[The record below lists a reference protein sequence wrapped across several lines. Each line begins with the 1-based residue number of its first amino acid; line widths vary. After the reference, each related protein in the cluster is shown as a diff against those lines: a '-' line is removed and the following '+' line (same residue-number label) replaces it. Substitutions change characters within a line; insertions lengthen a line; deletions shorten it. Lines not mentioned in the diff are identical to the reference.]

1 MLQNSIGRSINFF
14 IGQERLHI
22 KTSVHRQW
30 NAALLTSLQAHA
42 KGLGFSSLGISDVL
56 VAEASDGLRAWLAA
70 GFHGTMNYMARHEA
84 LRNTPAALVPGTV
97 SAVMVTMNYAPATD
111 DWLDQAWDRLATP
124 DQAYIAKYALGRD
137 YHKVMRANL
146 QRLAEFLQ
154 IEVGELGF
162 RVFCDS
168 APVMEV
174 TLANKAGLGWR
185 GKNTL
190 LLSRKQGSMFFIG
203 TLYTDLPLSS
213 DALESQV
220 APDALPDEH
229 CGSCVRCVD
238 VCPTKAI
245 VAPYQLDAR
254 KCISYLTIEHKG
266 SIPIEFRSA
275 MGNRIYGCDDCQLVC
290 PWNKYAQ
297 AAAHPDFVPRHQLD
311 NATLLT
317 LFSWTESEF
326 NQRMAGSAIYRIGYW
341 RWLRNIAV
349 GLGNALAATPDV
361 VKKQTITS
369 VLMSRRAV
377 LSTKGN
383 EQSNEQSDEQSDEQS
398 GEQALLTEHI
408 DWALA
413 Q

>member
-1 MLQNSIGRSINFF
+1 M
-14 IGQERLHI
+14 HI
-22 KTSVHRQW
+22 KTSLHRQW

-42 KGLGFSSLGISDVL
+42 KGLGFSSLGLSDVL
-56 VAEASDGLRAWLAA
+56 VTEASDGLRAWLAA
-70 GFHGTMNYMARHEA
+70 GFHGTMDYMARHEEFRKNA
-84 LRNTPAALVPGTV
+84 AALVPGTV
-97 SAVMVTMNYAPATD
+97 SALMVTMNYAPTNE
-111 DWLDQAWDRLATP
+111 DWIDQAWDSLAAP
-124 DQAYIAKYALGRD
+124 DEAYIAKYALGRD
-137 YHKVMRANL
+137 YHKVMRTNL

-154 IEVGELGF
+154 TQVGEFGF

-190 LLSRKQGSMFFIG
+190 LLSRSQGSMFFIG
-203 TLYTDLPLSS
+203 TLYTDLPLPS
-213 DALESQV
+213 DVLDNQV
-220 APDALPDEH
+220 APAALPDEH
-229 CGSCVRCVD
+229 CGSCVRCID

-311 NATLLT
+311 SATLLT
-317 LFSWTESEF
+317 LFSWTENQF

-349 GLGNALAATPDV
+349 GLGNALAATPDF
-361 VKKQTITS
+361 VKKQAITS
-369 VLMSRRAV
+369 VLISRRAV
-377 LSTKGN
+377 LFAG
-383 EQSNEQSDEQSDEQS
+383 SDEQSDEQIS
-398 GEQALLTEHI
+398 EQTLLAEHI
-408 DWALA
+408 DWALT